1 MLYSENIAPSSGIQ
15 SAEKERGLKTKS
27 LRCHR
32 AVTDAMREL
41 SENVS
46 VVRKTPISRDTL
58 ANKFNI
64 VLGFLDLPEA

>member
-1 MLYSENIAPSSGIQ
+1 M
-15 SAEKERGLKTKS
+15 KTKS

-32 AVTDAMREL
+32 AVTDAVREL